1 MRIQWRCYP
10 GAACGSEMR
19 KVSRGLKAEIQARR
33 TGRRTRGGQ
42 PDPGFLCILK
52 ATHSVSPG
60 RYGVSHRHIQDSFH
74 RGVTAVVFSRG
85 VLLRSGFLGLHA
97 AMDLDKPS
105 VWGSLKQRTRPLLI
119 NLSKKKVKK
128 NPSKPPD
135 LRARHHLDRRLSLSV
150 PDLLEAEALAPEGR
164 PYSGPQS
171 SYTSVPSS
179 LSTAGIFPKS
189 SSSSLKQSEEE
200 LDWSQEEASH
210 LHVVETDS
218 EEAYASLAE
227 QRRVSSNGVFDLQ
240 KPSLGGNAPEE
251 PEKLCGSS
259 DLNASMT
266 SQHFEEQSVLGE
278 ASDGL
283 SNLPSPFAYLLTIH
297 LKEGRNLVVRDRC
310 GTSDPYVKFK
320 LNGKTLYKSKVIY
333 KNLNP
338 VWDEIVVLPIQSLDQ
353 KLRVKV
359 YDRDLTKS
367 DFMGSAFVILSDLE
381 LNRTTECILKLE
393 DPNSL
398 EDDMGVIVLNLNLV
412 VKQGDFKRHRWSNR
426 KRLSASKSSLI
437 RNLRLS
443 ESLKKNQLWNGI
455 ISITLLEGKNVSGG
469 SMTEMFVQ
477 LKLGDQRYKSKT
489 LCKSANPQWQ
499 EQFDFHYFSDRMGIL
514 DIEVW
519 GKDNKKHE
527 ERLGTCKVDISA
539 LPLKQ
544 ANCLELP
551 LGSCLGALLMLVTLT
566 PCTGVSVSDLCVCPL
581 ADPSERKQIT
591 QRYCLQNSLKDMKDV
606 GILQVKVLKA
616 ADLLA
621 ADFSG
626 KSDPFCLLELGND
639 RLQTH
644 TVYKNLN
651 PEWNK
656 VFTFPIKDIHDVL
669 EVTVFDEDGDKP
681 PDFLGKVAIPLLSIR
696 DGQPNCYVL
705 KNKDLEQAF
714 KGVIYLE
721 MDLIYNPVK
730 ASIRTF
736 TPREKRFVE
745 DSRKL
750 SKKILS
756 RDVDRVKRIT
766 MAIWNTMQFLK
777 SCFQWESTLR
787 STIAFAE
794 GTDIDDEEDEDD
806 KESEKKGLIERLY
819 MVQDIVSTVQN
830 ILEEIASFGE
840 RIKNTFNWTVPFLS
854 SLACL
859 ILAAATII
867 LYFIPLRYIILIWG
881 INKFTKK
888 LRNPYSIDNNEL
900 LDFLSRVPSDVQK
913 VQYAEL
919 KLCSSHSPL
928 RKKRSAL

>member
-1 MRIQWRCYP
+1 
-10 GAACGSEMR
+10 
-19 KVSRGLKAEIQARR
+19 
-33 TGRRTRGGQ
+33 
-42 PDPGFLCILK
+42 
-52 ATHSVSPG
+52 
-60 RYGVSHRHIQDSFH
+60 
-74 RGVTAVVFSRG
+74 
-85 VLLRSGFLGLHA
+85 
-97 AMDLDKPS
+97 MDLDKPS
-105 VWGSLKQRTRPLLI
+105 VWGSLKQRTKPLLI
-119 NLSKKKVKK
+119 NLSKKKAKK
-128 NPSKPPD
+128 TTSKPLD
-135 LRARHHLDRRLSLSV
+135 IRMRHHLDRRLSLSV
-150 PDLLEAEALAPEGR
+150 PDLLEAEALASEGR

-171 SYTSVPSS
+171 SYTSVPNS
-179 LSTAGIFPKS
+179 LSTAGILPKS

-210 LHVVETDS
+210 LHGMDTDS
-218 EEAYASLAE
+218 EEAYASAE
-227 QRRVSSNGVFDLQ
+227 ERRASSQGILDLHR
-240 KPSLGGNAPEE
+240 PPIGGDAPEE
-251 PEKLCGSS
+251 PEKTRGNG

-266 SQHFEEQSVLGE
+266 SQDCEEQCSLRE
-278 ASDGL
+278 ASDDL
-283 SNLPSPFAYLLTIH
+283 SHLRSPFAYLLTIH

-359 YDRDLTKS
+359 YDRDLTTS
-367 DFMGSAFVILSDLE
+367 DFMGSAFLILKDLK
-381 LNRTTECILKLE
+381 LNRTTEHILKLE

-443 ESLKKNQLWNGI
+443 ESLRKNQLWNGI

-469 SMTEMFVQ
+469 NMTEMFVQ

-519 GKDNKKHE
+519 GKDSKKHE

-544 ANCLELP
+544 DNCLELP
-551 LGSCLGALLMLVTLT
+551 LESCLGALLMLITLT
-566 PCTGVSVSDLCVCPL
+566 PCTGVSISDLCVCPFE
-581 ADPSERKQIT
+581 DPSERKQIS

-606 GILQVKVLKA
+606 GLLQVKVLKA

-644 TVYKNLN
+644 TIYKNLN

-721 MDLIYNPVK
+721 LDLIYNPVK

-736 TPREKRFVE
+736 SPREKRFVE

-756 RDVDRVKRIT
+756 RDVDRVKRLT
-766 MAIWNTMQFLK
+766 VAIWSTVQFLK

-787 STIAFAE
+787 STIAFVVFLVTVWNFELYMIPLALLLLFIHNFLRPMKGKTG
-794 GTDIDDEEDEDD
+794 GTQESQVSKDAQS
-806 KESEKKGLIERLY
+806 KESEKKGLIERIY

-840 RIKNTFNWTVPFLS
+840 RIKNMFNWTVPFLS
-854 SLACL
+854 LLACL
-859 ILAAATII
+859 ILAIATVA
-867 LYFIPLRYIILIWG
+867 LYFVPLRYIVLIWG

-919 KLCSSHSPL
+919 KLSGSHSPL
-928 RKKRSAL
+928 RKKRSTL

>member
-1 MRIQWRCYP
+1 M
-10 GAACGSEMR
+10 
-19 KVSRGLKAEIQARR
+19 
-33 TGRRTRGGQ
+33 
-42 PDPGFLCILK
+42 
-52 ATHSVSPG
+52 
-60 RYGVSHRHIQDSFH
+60 
-74 RGVTAVVFSRG
+74 
-85 VLLRSGFLGLHA
+85 RSGFLGLHA
-97 AMDLDKPS
+97 AMDLEKSS

-218 EEAYASLAE
+218 EEAYASPE
-227 QRRVSSNGVFDLQ
+227 QRRVSSNGIFDLQ
-240 KPSLGGNAPEE
+240 KTSLGGDAPEE

-266 SQHFEEQSVLGE
+266 SQRFEEQSVLGE

-283 SNLPSPFAYLLTIH
+283 SNLSSPFAYLLTIH

-359 YDRDLTKS
+359 YDRDLTTS

-381 LNRTTECILKLE
+381 LNRTTEHILKLE

-477 LKLGDQRYKSKT
+477 LKLGHQRYKSK
-489 LCKSANPQWQ
+489 
-499 EQFDFHYFSDRMGIL
+499 
-514 DIEVW
+514 
-519 GKDNKKHE
+519 
-527 ERLGTCKVDISA
+527 
-539 LPLKQ
+539 
-544 ANCLELP
+544 
-551 LGSCLGALLMLVTLT
+551 
-566 PCTGVSVSDLCVCPL
+566 
-581 ADPSERKQIT
+581 
-591 QRYCLQNSLKDMKDV
+591 
-606 GILQVKVLKA
+606 
-616 ADLLA
+616 
-621 ADFSG
+621 
-626 KSDPFCLLELGND
+626 
-639 RLQTH
+639 
-644 TVYKNLN
+644 
-651 PEWNK
+651 
-656 VFTFPIKDIHDVL
+656 
-669 EVTVFDEDGDKP
+669 DGH
-681 PDFLGKVAIPLLSIR
+681 
-696 DGQPNCYVL
+696 
-705 KNKDLEQAF
+705 
-714 KGVIYLE
+714 
-721 MDLIYNPVK
+721 
-730 ASIRTF
+730 
-736 TPREKRFVE
+736 
-745 DSRKL
+745 
-750 SKKILS
+750 
-756 RDVDRVKRIT
+756 
-766 MAIWNTMQFLK
+766 
-777 SCFQWESTLR
+777 
-787 STIAFAE
+787 
-794 GTDIDDEEDEDD
+794 
-806 KESEKKGLIERLY
+806 
-819 MVQDIVSTVQN
+819 
-830 ILEEIASFGE
+830 FG
-840 RIKNTFNWTVPFLS
+840 
-854 SLACL
+854 
-859 ILAAATII
+859 
-867 LYFIPLRYIILIWG
+867 
-881 INKFTKK
+881 
-888 LRNPYSIDNNEL
+888 
-900 LDFLSRVPSDVQK
+900 
-913 VQYAEL
+913 
-919 KLCSSHSPL
+919 H
-928 RKKRSAL
+928 

>member
-1 MRIQWRCYP
+1 
-10 GAACGSEMR
+10 
-19 KVSRGLKAEIQARR
+19 
-33 TGRRTRGGQ
+33 
-42 PDPGFLCILK
+42 
-52 ATHSVSPG
+52 
-60 RYGVSHRHIQDSFH
+60 
-74 RGVTAVVFSRG
+74 
-85 VLLRSGFLGLHA
+85 
-97 AMDLDKPS
+97 MDLEKPS

-218 EEAYASLAE
+218 EEAYASPE
-227 QRRVSSNGVFDLQ
+227 QRRVSSNGIFDLQ
-240 KPSLGGNAPEE
+240 KTSLGGDAPEE

-259 DLNASMT
+259 DLNASVT
-266 SQHFEEQSVLGE
+266 SQRFEEQSVLGE

-283 SNLPSPFAYLLTIH
+283 SNLSSPFAYLLTIH

-359 YDRDLTKS
+359 YDRDLTTS

-381 LNRTTECILKLE
+381 LNRTTEHILKLE

-477 LKLGDQRYKSKT
+477 LKLGHQRYKSKT

-519 GKDNKKHE
+519 GKDSKKHE

-551 LGSCLGALLMLVTLT
+551 LDSCLGALLMLVTLT
-566 PCTGVSVSDLCVCPL
+566 PCAGVSISDLCVCPL

-591 QRYCLQNSLKDMKDV
+591 QRYCLRNSLKDMKDV

-794 GTDIDDEEDEDD
+794 
-806 KESEKKGLIERLY
+806 SEKKGLIERIY

-919 KLCSSHSPL
+919 KLCSGHSPL
-928 RKKRSAL
+928 RKKRSTL

>member
-1 MRIQWRCYP
+1 
-10 GAACGSEMR
+10 
-19 KVSRGLKAEIQARR
+19 
-33 TGRRTRGGQ
+33 
-42 PDPGFLCILK
+42 
-52 ATHSVSPG
+52 
-60 RYGVSHRHIQDSFH
+60 
-74 RGVTAVVFSRG
+74 
-85 VLLRSGFLGLHA
+85 
-97 AMDLDKPS
+97 MDLDKPS

-119 NLSKKKVKK
+119 NLSKKKGKK
-128 NPSKPPD
+128 NPNKPLD

-150 PDLLEAEALAPEGR
+150 PDLLEAQALVAQGR
-164 PYSGPQS
+164 PYVGPQS

-179 LSTAGIFPKS
+179 LSSAGILPKS

-200 LDWSQEEASH
+200 LDWSQEEAGH
-210 LHVVETDS
+210 IPVLEADR
-218 EEAYASLAE
+218 EEPAVSPAE
-227 QRRVSSNGVFDLQ
+227 DRRGSGSGFFDLLQ
-240 KPSLGGNAPEE
+240 KTPLGEDAAEE
-251 PEKLCGSS
+251 PEKPCGGV
-259 DLNASMT
+259 DLNSVAP
-266 SQHFEEQSVLGE
+266 SQPLEEAVVLGE
-278 ASDGL
+278 AGDGV

-297 LKEGRNLVVRDRC
+297 LKEGRNLVIRDRC

-338 VWDEIVVLPIQSLDQ
+338 IWDEIVVLPIQSLDQ

-359 YDRDLTKS
+359 YDRDLTTS
-367 DFMGSAFVILSDLE
+367 DFMGSAFIVLSDLE
-381 LNRTTECILKLE
+381 LNRTTEHILKLE

-443 ESLKKNQLWNGI
+443 ESLRKNQLWNGI

-469 SMTEMFVQ
+469 TMTEIFVQ

-489 LCKSANPQWQ
+489 LVKSANPQWR
-499 EQFDFHYFSDRMGIL
+499 EEFDFHYFSDRMGIL

-519 GKDNKKHE
+519 GKDSKKRE

-544 ANCLELP
+544 ANRLELP
-551 LGSCLGALLMLVTLT
+551 LETCPGTLLLLVTLT

-581 ADPSERKQIT
+581 ADPRERKQIA
-591 QRYCLQNSLKDMKDV
+591 QRYCLQNSLKDVKDI

-669 EVTVFDEDGDKP
+669 EVTVLDEDGDKP

-696 DGQPNCYVL
+696 GGQPNCYML

-721 MDLIYNPVK
+721 MELIYNPVK
-730 ASIRTF
+730 ASIRSF
-736 TPREKRFVE
+736 TPREKRFTE
-745 DSRKL
+745 DGRKL

-766 MAIWNTMQFLK
+766 MAIWNTIQFLK

-787 STIAFAE
+787 STIAFVKHLARPH
-794 GTDIDDEEDEDD
+794 GHRDEEDDVM
-806 KESEKKGLIERLY
+806 KE
-819 MVQDIVSTVQN
+819 
-830 ILEEIASFGE
+830 
-840 RIKNTFNWTVPFLS
+840 
-854 SLACL
+854 
-859 ILAAATII
+859 
-867 LYFIPLRYIILIWG
+867 
-881 INKFTKK
+881 
-888 LRNPYSIDNNEL
+888 
-900 LDFLSRVPSDVQK
+900 
-913 VQYAEL
+913 
-919 KLCSSHSPL
+919 
-928 RKKRSAL
+928 

>member
-1 MRIQWRCYP
+1 
-10 GAACGSEMR
+10 
-19 KVSRGLKAEIQARR
+19 
-33 TGRRTRGGQ
+33 
-42 PDPGFLCILK
+42 
-52 ATHSVSPG
+52 
-60 RYGVSHRHIQDSFH
+60 
-74 RGVTAVVFSRG
+74 
-85 VLLRSGFLGLHA
+85 
-97 AMDLDKPS
+97 MDLDKPS

-164 PYSGPQS
+164 PYSGPQF

-218 EEAYASLAE
+218 EEAYASPAE
-227 QRRVSSNGVFDLQ
+227 QRRVSSNGIFDLQ
-240 KPSLGGNAPEE
+240 KTSLGGDAPEE

-266 SQHFEEQSVLGE
+266 SQHFEEQSVPGE

-359 YDRDLTKS
+359 YDRDLTTS

-381 LNRTTECILKLE
+381 LNRTTEHILKLE

-551 LGSCLGALLMLVTLT
+551 LDSCLGALLMLVTLT
-566 PCTGVSVSDLCVCPL
+566 PCAGVSVSDLCVCPF

-591 QRYCLQNSLKDMKDV
+591 QRYCLQNSLKDVKDV

-794 GTDIDDEEDEDD
+794 
-806 KESEKKGLIERLY
+806 SEKKGLIERIY

-867 LYFIPLRYIILIWG
+867 LYFVPLRYIILIWG
-881 INKFTKK
+881 AVCRIET
-888 LRNPYSIDNNEL
+888 LQQPQPPAEEAQRSLGHTPT
-900 LDFLSRVPSDVQK
+900 LDSSTQYCVWLSRPMLWLFQWYPRCPSEMHALWHPLYTSSSFTCTDIHTCAHTLMHGCPSCVEGQPSK
-913 VQYAEL
+913 KQQSQDCERLTSIL
-919 KLCSSHSPL
+919 K
-928 RKKRSAL
+928 

>member
-1 MRIQWRCYP
+1 
-10 GAACGSEMR
+10 
-19 KVSRGLKAEIQARR
+19 
-33 TGRRTRGGQ
+33 
-42 PDPGFLCILK
+42 
-52 ATHSVSPG
+52 
-60 RYGVSHRHIQDSFH
+60 
-74 RGVTAVVFSRG
+74 
-85 VLLRSGFLGLHA
+85 
-97 AMDLDKPS
+97 MDLEKPS

-218 EEAYASLAE
+218 EEAYASPE
-227 QRRVSSNGVFDLQ
+227 QRRVSSNGIFDLQ
-240 KPSLGGNAPEE
+240 KTSLGGDAPEE

-266 SQHFEEQSVLGE
+266 SQRFEEQSVLGE

-283 SNLPSPFAYLLTIH
+283 SNLSSPFAYLLTIH

-359 YDRDLTKS
+359 YDRDLTTS

-381 LNRTTECILKLE
+381 LNRTTEHILKLE

-477 LKLGDQRYKSKT
+477 LKLGHQRYKSKT

-519 GKDNKKHE
+519 GKDSKKHE

-551 LGSCLGALLMLVTLT
+551 LDSCLGALLMLVTLT
-566 PCTGVSVSDLCVCPL
+566 PCAGVSISDLCVCPL

-591 QRYCLQNSLKDMKDV
+591 QRYCLRNSLKDMKDV

-681 PDFLGKVAIPLLSIR
+681 PDFLGKVAIPLLSI
-696 DGQPNCYVL
+696 
-705 KNKDLEQAF
+705 
-714 KGVIYLE
+714 
-721 MDLIYNPVK
+721 
-730 ASIRTF
+730 
-736 TPREKRFVE
+736 
-745 DSRKL
+745 
-750 SKKILS
+750 LS

-787 STIAFAE
+787 STIAFAVFLITVWNFE
-794 GTDIDDEEDEDD
+794 LYMIPLALLLIFVYNFIRPVKGKVSSIQDSQESTDIDDEEDEDD
-806 KESEKKGLIERLY
+806 KESEKKGLIERIY

-919 KLCSSHSPL
+919 KLCSGHSPL

>member
-1 MRIQWRCYP
+1 
-10 GAACGSEMR
+10 
-19 KVSRGLKAEIQARR
+19 
-33 TGRRTRGGQ
+33 
-42 PDPGFLCILK
+42 
-52 ATHSVSPG
+52 
-60 RYGVSHRHIQDSFH
+60 
-74 RGVTAVVFSRG
+74 
-85 VLLRSGFLGLHA
+85 
-97 AMDLDKPS
+97 MDLDKPS

-119 NLSKKKVKK
+119 NLSKRKVKK
-128 NPSKPPD
+128 NSNKPLD
-135 LRARHHLDRRLSLSV
+135 LRARHCLDRRLSLSV

-200 LDWSQEEASH
+200 LDWSQEEAGH
-210 LHVVETDS
+210 HHVVETDP
-218 EEAYASLAE
+218 EETYVSPAE
-227 QRRVSSNGVFDLQ
+227 DRRASSNGIFDLFQ
-240 KPSLGGNAPEE
+240 KTPLGEDGPEE
-251 PEKLCGSS
+251 SEKLCGST
-259 DLNASMT
+259 DLNASLT
-266 SQHFEEQSVLGE
+266 SQHFEEQSVSDNPSKQTNTTVNTTLRE
-278 ASDGL
+278 AGDGL
-283 SNLPSPFAYLLTIH
+283 SHLPSPFAYLLTIH
-297 LKEGRNLVVRDRC
+297 LKEGRNLVIRDRC

-359 YDRDLTKS
+359 YDRDLTTS

-381 LNRTTECILKLE
+381 LNRTTEHILKLE

-398 EDDMGVIVLNLNLV
+398 EDDMGVIILNLNLV

-489 LCKSANPQWQ
+489 LCKSANPQWR

-519 GKDNKKHE
+519 GKDSKKHE

-551 LGSCLGALLMLVTLT
+551 LESCPGTLLMLITLT
-566 PCTGVSVSDLCVCPL
+566 PCAGVSVSDLCVCPL
-581 ADPSERKQIT
+581 ADPSERKQIA
-591 QRYCLQNSLKDMKDV
+591 QRFCLQNSLKDMKDV
-606 GILQVKVLKA
+606 GLLQVKVLKA
-616 ADLLA
+616 VDLLA

-644 TVYKNLN
+644 TIYKNLN

-696 DGQPNCYVL
+696 DGQTNCYVL

-721 MDLIYNPVK
+721 MDLIYNPIK

-736 TPREKRFVE
+736 TPREKRFTE

-766 MAIWNTMQFLK
+766 MAIWNTIQFLK
-777 SCFQWESTLR
+777 SCFQWESTVR
-787 STIAFAE
+787 STVAFVVFLVTVWNFELYMIPLALLLLFVYNFIRPTKGKVGSIQE
-794 GTDIDDEEDEDD
+794 SQESTDVDEEEDDDD
-806 KESEKKGLIERLY
+806 KESEKKGLIERIY

-830 ILEEIASFGE
+830 ILEEVASFGE

-854 SLACL
+854 FLACL
-859 ILAAATII
+859 ILAVATIT

-888 LRNPYSIDNNEL
+888 LRNPYAIDNNEL

-919 KLCSSHSPL
+919 KPCSSQSPL

>member
-1 MRIQWRCYP
+1 
-10 GAACGSEMR
+10 
-19 KVSRGLKAEIQARR
+19 
-33 TGRRTRGGQ
+33 
-42 PDPGFLCILK
+42 
-52 ATHSVSPG
+52 
-60 RYGVSHRHIQDSFH
+60 
-74 RGVTAVVFSRG
+74 
-85 VLLRSGFLGLHA
+85 
-97 AMDLDKPS
+97 MDLDKPS

-119 NLSKKKVKK
+119 NLSKKKAKK
-128 NPSKPPD
+128 NPSKPLD
-135 LRARHHLDRRLSLSV
+135 LRVQHHLDRRLSLSV
-150 PDLLEAEALAPEGR
+150 PDLLEAETLAPEGR

-171 SYTSVPSS
+171 SYTSVPNS
-179 LSTAGIFPKS
+179 LSTAGIVPKS

-200 LDWSQEEASH
+200 LDWSQEEVSH
-210 LHVVETDS
+210 VHALDTDS
-218 EEAYASLAE
+218 EEIYASSAE
-227 QRRVSSNGVFDLQ
+227 ERPASSQSGLDLQ
-240 KPSLGGNAPEE
+240 KHPLGGDTPEE
-251 PEKLCGSS
+251 PEKSRGND

-266 SQHFEEQSVLGE
+266 SHHFEEESTLGE
-278 ASDGL
+278 AGDCL
-283 SNLPSPFAYLLTIH
+283 SHLPSPFAYLLTIH

-338 VWDEIVVLPIQSLDQ
+338 IWDEIVVLPIHSLDQ

-359 YDRDLTKS
+359 YDRDLTTS
-367 DFMGSAFVILSDLE
+367 DFMGSAFVILRDLE
-381 LNRTTECILKLE
+381 LNRTTEHILKLE

-412 VKQGDFKRHRWSNR
+412 VKQGDFKRH
-426 KRLSASKSSLI
+426 
-437 RNLRLS
+437 
-443 ESLKKNQLWNGI
+443 
-455 ISITLLEGKNVSGG
+455 
-469 SMTEMFVQ
+469 
-477 LKLGDQRYKSKT
+477 T

-519 GKDNKKHE
+519 GKDSKKHE

-544 ANCLELP
+544 DNCLELP
-551 LGSCLGALLMLVTLT
+551 LESCLGALIMLITLT
-566 PCTGVSVSDLCVCPL
+566 PCSGVSISDLCVCPL
-581 ADPSERKQIT
+581 EDPSERKQIS
-591 QRYCLQNSLKDMKDV
+591 QRYALQNSLKDVKDV

-644 TVYKNLN
+644 TIYKSLN

-669 EVTVFDEDGDKP
+669 EVTVFDEDGDKA

-714 KGVIYLE
+714 KGLIYLE

-736 TPREKRFVE
+736 TPKEKRFVE

-750 SKKILS
+750 SKKVFLVTVWNFELYMIPLALLLIFLYNFLRPTKGKAS
-756 RDVDRVKRIT
+756 STQDSQDGTDVD
-766 MAIWNTMQFLK
+766 
-777 SCFQWESTLR
+777 EEE
-787 STIAFAE
+787 AE
-794 GTDIDDEEDEDD
+794 EE
-806 KESEKKGLIERLY
+806 KESEKKGLIERIY

-830 ILEEIASFGE
+830 ILEEVASFGE
-840 RIKNTFNWTVPFLS
+840 RIKNMFNWTVPFLS
-854 SLACL
+854 LLACL
-859 ILAAATII
+859 ILAIATVA
-867 LYFIPLRYIILIWG
+867 LYFIPLRYIVLLWG

-913 VQYAEL
+913 VGDDWSPPTETPAL
-919 KLCSSHSPL
+919 SSWQP
-928 RKKRSAL
+928 

>member
-1 MRIQWRCYP
+1 
-10 GAACGSEMR
+10 
-19 KVSRGLKAEIQARR
+19 
-33 TGRRTRGGQ
+33 
-42 PDPGFLCILK
+42 
-52 ATHSVSPG
+52 
-60 RYGVSHRHIQDSFH
+60 
-74 RGVTAVVFSRG
+74 
-85 VLLRSGFLGLHA
+85 
-97 AMDLDKPS
+97 MDMDKPS

-128 NPSKPPD
+128 NPNKPLD
-135 LRARHHLDRRLSLSV
+135 LRARRSLDRRLSLSV
-150 PDLLEAEALAPEGR
+150 PDLLEAEALVPEGR

-179 LSTAGIFPKS
+179 LSTAGILPKS

-200 LDWSQEEASH
+200 LDWSQEEVGH

-218 EEAYASLAE
+218 EEAYASPAE
-227 QRRVSSNGVFDLQ
+227 QESSNGILDLLQ
-240 KPSLGGNAPEE
+240 KTPIGEDALEE
-251 PEKLCGSS
+251 PEKLCESG
-259 DLNASMT
+259 DLNASLT
-266 SQHFEEQSVLGE
+266 SQHFEEQSMFGE
-278 ASDGL
+278 AGDEL

-297 LKEGRNLVVRDRC
+297 LKEGRNLVIRDRC

-359 YDRDLTKS
+359 YDRDLTTS
-367 DFMGSAFVILSDLE
+367 DFMGSAFVILRDLE
-381 LNRTTECILKLE
+381 LNRTTEHILKLE

-398 EDDMGVIVLNLNLV
+398 EEDMGVIVLNLSLV

-489 LCKSANPQWQ
+489 LCKSANPQWR

-519 GKDNKKHE
+519 GKDSRKHE
-527 ERLGTCKVDISA
+527 ERLGTCKVDIGA
-539 LPLKQ
+539 LPLRQ

-551 LGSCLGALLMLVTLT
+551 LESCLGALLMLITLT

-581 ADPSERKQIT
+581 ADPSERKQIA
-591 QRYCLQNSLKDMKDV
+591 QRYCLQNSLRDMKDV

-616 ADLLA
+616 VDLLA

-644 TVYKNLN
+644 TIYKNLN

-714 KGVIYLE
+714 KGAIYLE

-766 MAIWNTMQFLK
+766 MAMWNTIQFLK

-787 STIAFAE
+787 STVAFV
-794 GTDIDDEEDEDD
+794 
-806 KESEKKGLIERLY
+806 ESEKKGLIERIY

-830 ILEEIASFGE
+830 ILEEMASFGE

-854 SLACL
+854 FLACL
-859 ILAAATII
+859 ILAVATIT

-888 LRNPYSIDNNEL
+888 LRNPYAIDNNEL

-919 KLCSSHSPL
+919 KLCSSQSPL

>member
-1 MRIQWRCYP
+1 
-10 GAACGSEMR
+10 
-19 KVSRGLKAEIQARR
+19 
-33 TGRRTRGGQ
+33 
-42 PDPGFLCILK
+42 
-52 ATHSVSPG
+52 
-60 RYGVSHRHIQDSFH
+60 
-74 RGVTAVVFSRG
+74 
-85 VLLRSGFLGLHA
+85 
-97 AMDLDKPS
+97 MDLDKPS
-105 VWGSLKQRTRPLLI
+105 VWDSLKQRTKPLLI
-119 NLSKKKVKK
+119 NLSKKKAKK
-128 NPSKPPD
+128 NSNKPLD
-135 LRARHHLDRRLSLSV
+135 VRAEHHLNRRLSLSV
-150 PDLLEAEALAPEGR
+150 PDLLEAEVLVPEGR

-171 SYTSVPSS
+171 SYISVPSS
-179 LSTAGIFPKS
+179 LSTAGIVPKS

-210 LHVVETDS
+210 LHGVDTDS
-218 EEAYASLAE
+218 EEIYSSPAEENRASG
-227 QRRVSSNGVFDLQ
+227 QGTFDSQTPPLRGD
-240 KPSLGGNAPEE
+240 LPEE
-251 PEKLCGSS
+251 PEKQPGND
-259 DLNASMT
+259 DLNASRA
-266 SQHFEEQSVLGE
+266 SQHFEEQSMLGE
-278 ASDGL
+278 AGDGL
-283 SNLPSPFAYLLTIH
+283 SRLPSPFAYLLTIH

-338 VWDEIVVLPIQSLDQ
+338 VWDEIVVLPIQRLDQ

-359 YDRDLTKS
+359 YDRDLTTS
-367 DFMGSAFVILSDLE
+367 DFMGSAFVVLSELE
-381 LNRTTECILKLE
+381 LNRTTEHILKLE

-412 VKQGDFKRHRWSNR
+412 VKQGDFKRQRWMNR
-426 KRLSASKSSLI
+426 KRLSGSKSSLI
-437 RNLRLS
+437 RHLRLS

-469 SMTEMFVQ
+469 NMTEMFVQ
-477 LKLGDQRYKSKT
+477 LKLGDQRYKTKT

-519 GKDNKKHE
+519 GKDSKKHE
-527 ERLGTCKVDISA
+527 ERLGTCKVDIAA

-551 LGSCLGALLMLVTLT
+551 LESCLGALLMTITLT
-566 PCTGVSVSDLCVCPL
+566 PCTGVSISDLCVCPL
-581 ADPSERKQIT
+581 ADPSERKQIS
-591 QRYCLQNSLKDMKDV
+591 QRYCLQNSLKDMKDI

-616 ADLLA
+616 VDLLA

-644 TVYKNLN
+644 TIYKNLN

-696 DGQPNCYVL
+696 DGQPNGYAL

-721 MDLIYNPVK
+721 MGLIYNPVK

-736 TPREKRFVE
+736 TPREKRFIE

-756 RDVDRVKRIT
+756 RDVDRVKKLT
-766 MAIWNTMQFLK
+766 MAIWNTVQFLK

-787 STIAFAE
+787 STTAFVVFLVTVWNFELYMIPLALLLLLVYNFITPMKGKVSSIQDSQE
-794 GTDIDDEEDEDD
+794 STDIEEEEDEDD
-806 KESEKKGLIERLY
+806 KESEKKGIIERIY

-830 ILEEIASFGE
+830 ILEEMASFGE

-854 SLACL
+854 LLACL
-859 ILAAATII
+859 VLAVVTGT

-913 VQYAEL
+913 VQYSEL
-919 KLCSSHSPL
+919 KLCSNPSPL
-928 RKKRSAL
+928 RKKRGALGPH

>member
-1 MRIQWRCYP
+1 
-10 GAACGSEMR
+10 
-19 KVSRGLKAEIQARR
+19 
-33 TGRRTRGGQ
+33 
-42 PDPGFLCILK
+42 
-52 ATHSVSPG
+52 
-60 RYGVSHRHIQDSFH
+60 
-74 RGVTAVVFSRG
+74 
-85 VLLRSGFLGLHA
+85 
-97 AMDLDKPS
+97 MDLDKPS

-119 NLSKKKVKK
+119 NLSKRKVKK
-128 NPSKPPD
+128 NSNKPLD
-135 LRARHHLDRRLSLSV
+135 LRARHCLDRRLSLSV

-200 LDWSQEEASH
+200 LDWSQEEAGH
-210 LHVVETDS
+210 HHVVETDS
-218 EEAYASLAE
+218 EETYVSPAE
-227 QRRVSSNGVFDLQ
+227 DRRASSNGIFDLFQ
-240 KPSLGGNAPEE
+240 KTPLGEDGPEE
-251 PEKLCGSS
+251 SEKLCGST
-259 DLNASMT
+259 DLNASLT
-266 SQHFEEQSVLGE
+266 SQHFEEQSVSDNPSKQTNTTVNTTLRE
-278 ASDGL
+278 AGDGL
-283 SNLPSPFAYLLTIH
+283 SHLPSPFAYLLTIH
-297 LKEGRNLVVRDRC
+297 LKEGRNLVIRDRC

-359 YDRDLTKS
+359 YDRDLTTS

-381 LNRTTECILKLE
+381 LNRTTEHILKLE

-398 EDDMGVIVLNLNLV
+398 EDDMGVIILNLNLV

-469 SMTEMFVQ
+469 NMTEMFVQ
-477 LKLGDQRYKSKT
+477 LKLGDQRCKSKT
-489 LCKSANPQWQ
+489 LCKSANPQWR

-519 GKDNKKHE
+519 GKDSKKHE
-527 ERLGTCKVDISA
+527 ERLGTCKVDISV

-551 LGSCLGALLMLVTLT
+551 LESCPGTLLMLITLT
-566 PCTGVSVSDLCVCPL
+566 PCAGVSVSDLCVCPL
-581 ADPSERKQIT
+581 ADPSERKQIA
-591 QRYCLQNSLKDMKDV
+591 QRFCLQNSLKDMKDV
-606 GILQVKVLKA
+606 GLLQVKVLKA
-616 ADLLA
+616 VDLLA

-644 TVYKNLN
+644 TIYKNLN

-681 PDFLGKVAIPLLSIR
+681 PDFLGKVAIPI
-696 DGQPNCYVL
+696 
-705 KNKDLEQAF
+705 
-714 KGVIYLE
+714 
-721 MDLIYNPVK
+721 K

-736 TPREKRFVE
+736 TPREKRFTE

-766 MAIWNTMQFLK
+766 MAIWNTIQFLK
-777 SCFQWESTLR
+777 SCFQWESTVR
-787 STIAFAE
+787 STVAFVVFLVTVWNFELYMIPLALLLLFVYNFIRPTKGKVGSIQE
-794 GTDIDDEEDEDD
+794 SQESTDVDEEEDDDD
-806 KESEKKGLIERLY
+806 KESEKKGLIERIY

-830 ILEEIASFGE
+830 ILEEVASFGE

-854 SLACL
+854 FLACL
-859 ILAAATII
+859 ILAVATIT

-888 LRNPYSIDNNEL
+888 LRNPYAIDNNEL

-919 KLCSSHSPL
+919 KPCSSQSPL

>member
-1 MRIQWRCYP
+1 
-10 GAACGSEMR
+10 
-19 KVSRGLKAEIQARR
+19 
-33 TGRRTRGGQ
+33 
-42 PDPGFLCILK
+42 
-52 ATHSVSPG
+52 
-60 RYGVSHRHIQDSFH
+60 
-74 RGVTAVVFSRG
+74 
-85 VLLRSGFLGLHA
+85 
-97 AMDLDKPS
+97 MDLDKPS
-105 VWGSLKQRTRPLLI
+105 VWGSLKQRTRPLLL

-128 NPSKPPD
+128 NSDKTLD
-135 LRARHHLDRRLSLSV
+135 LSESCRLDRRLSLSV
-150 PDLLEAEALAPEGR
+150 PDILEAGTLAQDEH
-164 PYSGPQS
+164 
-171 SYTSVPSS
+171 SYPGHQPSFTSVPHG
-179 LSTAGIFPKS
+179 LSTAGMSLKS
-189 SSSSLKQSEEE
+189 SSSSLKQSEEDSE
-200 LDWSQEEASH
+200 WSQEEVTHYSVA
-210 LHVVETDS
+210 ETDS
-218 EEAYASLAE
+218 EDIYASVLE
-227 QRRVSSNGVFDLQ
+227 DRRASSDGIFEVLQ
-240 KPSLGGNAPEE
+240 KTNLGGDTVEE
-251 PEKLCGSS
+251 TENPGGSS
-259 DLNASMT
+259 DLEASLT
-266 SQHFEEQSVLGE
+266 SQLFEEQSTIEE
-278 ASDGL
+278 AGDCL

-297 LKEGRNLVVRDRC
+297 LKEGRNLVIRDRC

-338 VWDEIVVLPIQSLDQ
+338 VWDEIVILPIQSLDQ

-359 YDRDLTKS
+359 YDRDLTTS
-367 DFMGSAFVILSDLE
+367 DFMGSAFVVLSDLE
-381 LNRTTECILKLE
+381 LNRTTEHILKLE

-398 EDDMGVIVLNLNLV
+398 EEDMGVIVLNLNLV
-412 VKQGDFKRHRWSNR
+412 VKQGDFKRNRWSNR

-455 ISITLLEGKNVSGG
+455 ISITLLEGKNISGG
-469 SMTEMFVQ
+469 SITEIFVQ
-477 LKLGDQRYKSKT
+477 LKLGEQKYKSKT
-489 LCKSANPQWQ
+489 LCKSANPQWR

-519 GKDNKKHE
+519 GKDYKKHE
-527 ERLGTCKVDISA
+527 ERLGTCKVDIAA

-544 ANCLELP
+544 DNCLELP
-551 LGSCLGALLMLVTLT
+551 LENRLGSLLMLITLT
-566 PCTGVSVSDLCVCPL
+566 PCSGVSVSDLCVCPL
-581 ADPSERKQIT
+581 ADPSERKQIS

-616 ADLLA
+616 LDLLA

-696 DGQPNCYVL
+696 DGQQSCYVL
-705 KNKDLEQAF
+705 KNKDLEQAS

-721 MDLIYNPVK
+721 MDVIYNPVK

-756 RDVDRVKRIT
+756 RDVDRVKKIT
-766 MAIWNTMQFLK
+766 MAIWNTVQFLK

-787 STIAFAE
+787 SIIAFVVFLVTVWNFDLYMIPLGLLLLFVYNFIRPMKGKVSSVQE
-794 GTDIDDEEDEDD
+794 SQESTDIDDDYDEDD
-806 KESEKKGLIERLY
+806 KESEKKGIIERIY
-819 MVQDIVSTVQN
+819 MVQDIITTVQN
-830 ILEEIASFGE
+830 VLEEIASFGE

-854 SLACL
+854 GLACL
-859 ILAAATII
+859 ALAAATIT

-888 LRNPYSIDNNEL
+888 LRNPYAIDNNEL

-919 KLCSSHSPL
+919 KPYSNQSPL

>member
-1 MRIQWRCYP
+1 
-10 GAACGSEMR
+10 
-19 KVSRGLKAEIQARR
+19 
-33 TGRRTRGGQ
+33 
-42 PDPGFLCILK
+42 
-52 ATHSVSPG
+52 
-60 RYGVSHRHIQDSFH
+60 
-74 RGVTAVVFSRG
+74 
-85 VLLRSGFLGLHA
+85 
-97 AMDLDKPS
+97 MDMDKPS

-119 NLSKKKVKK
+119 NLSKKRVKK
-128 NPSKPPD
+128 NPNKPLD
-135 LRARHHLDRRLSLSV
+135 LRARRSLDRRLSLSV
-150 PDLLEAEALAPEGR
+150 PDLLEAEALALEGR

-189 SSSSLKQSEEE
+189 SSNSLKQSEEE
-200 LDWSQEEASH
+200 LDWSQEEAGH

-218 EEAYASLAE
+218 EEAYASPAE
-227 QRRVSSNGVFDLQ
+227 DRRPSSNGILDLLQ
-240 KPSLGGNAPEE
+240 KTPVEEDALEE
-251 PEKLCGSS
+251 PEKLCGSG
-259 DLNASMT
+259 DLNASLM
-266 SQHFEEQSVLGE
+266 SQQFEEQSMFGE
-278 ASDGL
+278 AGDGL

-297 LKEGRNLVVRDRC
+297 LKEGRNLVIRDRC

-359 YDRDLTKS
+359 YDRDLTTS
-367 DFMGSAFVILSDLE
+367 DFMGSAFVMLRDLE
-381 LNRTTECILKLE
+381 LNRTTEHILKLE

-398 EDDMGVIVLNLNLV
+398 EADMGVIVLNLSLV

-426 KRLSASKSSLI
+426 KRLSTSKVQSGYRGPAAQAS
-437 RNLRLS
+437 
-443 ESLKKNQLWNGI
+443 QLLGVA
-455 ISITLLEGKNVSGG
+455 SRELPGG
-469 SMTEMFVQ
+469 SPDVDHTH
-477 LKLGDQRYKSKT
+477 S
-489 LCKSANPQWQ
+489 LCRSL
-499 EQFDFHYFSDRMGIL
+499 HLRSVR
-514 DIEVW
+514 V
-519 GKDNKKHE
+519 
-527 ERLGTCKVDISA
+527 
-539 LPLKQ
+539 
-544 ANCLELP
+544 P
-551 LGSCLGALLMLVTLT
+551 LGRPRRKKA
-566 PCTGVSVSDLCVCPL
+566 DCP
-581 ADPSERKQIT
+581 AIW
-591 QRYCLQNSLKDMKDV
+591 
-606 GILQVKVLKA
+606 
-616 ADLLA
+616 
-621 ADFSG
+621 

-644 TVYKNLN
+644 TIYKNLN

-745 DSRKL
+745 DTRKL

-766 MAIWNTMQFLK
+766 MAMWSTIQFLK

-787 STIAFAE
+787 SAVAFVVFLVTVWNFELYMIPLALLLLFIYNFITPTKGKVGSIQDSQESTDLEE
-794 GTDIDDEEDEDD
+794 GDDEDD
-806 KESEKKGLIERLY
+806 KESEKKGLIERIY

-830 ILEEIASFGE
+830 VLEEIASFGE

-854 SLACL
+854 FLACL
-859 ILAAATII
+859 ILAVTTII
-867 LYFIPLRYIILIWG
+867 LYFIPLRYIVLIWG

-888 LRNPYSIDNNEL
+888 LRNPYAIDNNEL

-919 KLCSSHSPL
+919 KLCSSQSPL

>member
-1 MRIQWRCYP
+1 
-10 GAACGSEMR
+10 
-19 KVSRGLKAEIQARR
+19 
-33 TGRRTRGGQ
+33 
-42 PDPGFLCILK
+42 
-52 ATHSVSPG
+52 
-60 RYGVSHRHIQDSFH
+60 
-74 RGVTAVVFSRG
+74 
-85 VLLRSGFLGLHA
+85 
-97 AMDLDKPS
+97 MDMDKPS

-119 NLSKKKVKK
+119 NLSKKRVKK
-128 NPSKPPD
+128 NPNKPLD
-135 LRARHHLDRRLSLSV
+135 LRARRSLDRRLSLSV
-150 PDLLEAEALAPEGR
+150 PDLLEAEALALEGR

-189 SSSSLKQSEEE
+189 SSNSLKQSEEE
-200 LDWSQEEASH
+200 LDWSQEEAGH

-218 EEAYASLAE
+218 EEAYASPAE
-227 QRRVSSNGVFDLQ
+227 DRRPSSNGILDLLQ
-240 KPSLGGNAPEE
+240 KTPVEEDALEE
-251 PEKLCGSS
+251 PEKLCGSG
-259 DLNASMT
+259 DLNASLM
-266 SQHFEEQSVLGE
+266 SQQFEEQSMFGE
-278 ASDGL
+278 AGDGL

-297 LKEGRNLVVRDRC
+297 LKEGRNLVIRDRC

-359 YDRDLTKS
+359 YDRDLTTS
-367 DFMGSAFVILSDLE
+367 DFMGSAFVMLRDLE
-381 LNRTTECILKLE
+381 LNRTTEHILKLE

-398 EDDMGVIVLNLNLV
+398 EADMGVIVLNLSLV

-426 KRLSASKSSLI
+426 KRLSTSKVQSGYRGPAAQAS
-437 RNLRLS
+437 
-443 ESLKKNQLWNGI
+443 QLLGVA
-455 ISITLLEGKNVSGG
+455 SRELPGG
-469 SMTEMFVQ
+469 SPDVDHT
-477 LKLGDQRYKSKT
+477 YS
-489 LCKSANPQWQ
+489 LCRSL
-499 EQFDFHYFSDRMGIL
+499 HLRSVR
-514 DIEVW
+514 V
-519 GKDNKKHE
+519 
-527 ERLGTCKVDISA
+527 
-539 LPLKQ
+539 
-544 ANCLELP
+544 P
-551 LGSCLGALLMLVTLT
+551 LGRPRRKKA
-566 PCTGVSVSDLCVCPL
+566 DCP
-581 ADPSERKQIT
+581 AIW
-591 QRYCLQNSLKDMKDV
+591 
-606 GILQVKVLKA
+606 
-616 ADLLA
+616 
-621 ADFSG
+621 

-644 TVYKNLN
+644 TIYKNLN

-745 DSRKL
+745 DTRKL

-766 MAIWNTMQFLK
+766 MAMWSTIQFLK

-787 STIAFAE
+787 SAVAFVVFLVTVWNFELYMIPLALLLLFIYNFITPTKGKVGSIQDSQESTDLEE
-794 GTDIDDEEDEDD
+794 GDDEDD
-806 KESEKKGLIERLY
+806 KESEKKGLIERIY

-830 ILEEIASFGE
+830 VLEEIASFGE

-854 SLACL
+854 FLACL
-859 ILAAATII
+859 ILAVTTII
-867 LYFIPLRYIILIWG
+867 LYFIPLRYIVLIWG

-888 LRNPYSIDNNEL
+888 LRNPYAIDNNEL

-919 KLCSSHSPL
+919 KLCSSQSPL

>member
-1 MRIQWRCYP
+1 
-10 GAACGSEMR
+10 
-19 KVSRGLKAEIQARR
+19 
-33 TGRRTRGGQ
+33 
-42 PDPGFLCILK
+42 
-52 ATHSVSPG
+52 
-60 RYGVSHRHIQDSFH
+60 
-74 RGVTAVVFSRG
+74 
-85 VLLRSGFLGLHA
+85 
-97 AMDLDKPS
+97 MDLDKPS
-105 VWGSLKQRTRPLLI
+105 VWGSFKQRTRPLLI

-128 NPSKPPD
+128 NPNKPPN
-135 LRARHHLDRRLSLSV
+135 LREGNHLDRRLSLSV

-179 LSTAGIFPKS
+179 LSTAGIIPKS

-218 EEAYASLAE
+218 EEIFVSPAE
-227 QRRVSSNGVFDLQ
+227 ERQVAGHCGIFDPH
-240 KPSLGGNAPEE
+240 KTPLGGDASEE
-251 PEKLCGSS
+251 PEKLCGSA

-266 SQHFEEQSVLGE
+266 SQHFEEQSTPGE
-278 ASDGL
+278 GGDGL
-283 SNLPSPFAYLLTIH
+283 SRLPSSFAYLLTIH

-359 YDRDLTKS
+359 YDRDLTTS
-367 DFMGSAFVILSDLE
+367 DFMGSAFILLSDLE
-381 LNRTTECILKLE
+381 LNRTTERILKLE

-398 EDDMGVIVLNLNLV
+398 EDDMGVIVLKLNLV

-443 ESLKKNQLWNGI
+443 ESLRKNQLWNGI

-469 SMTEMFVQ
+469 NVTEIFVQ

-519 GKDNKKHE
+519 GKDSKKRE

-551 LGSCLGALLMLVTLT
+551 LESCLGALLMLVTLT
-566 PCTGVSVSDLCVCPL
+566 PCAGVSVSDLCVCPL
-581 ADPSERKQIT
+581 ADPSERKQIS

-616 ADLLA
+616 VDLLA

-656 VFTFPIKDIHDVL
+656 VFTFPIKDVHDVL

-681 PDFLGKVAIPLLSIR
+681 PDFLGKVAIPLLSIK
-696 DGQPNCYVL
+696 DGQTNCYVL

-756 RDVDRVKRIT
+756 RDVDRVKRLT
-766 MAIWNTMQFLK
+766 MAIWNTIQFIK

-787 STIAFAE
+787 STIAFV
-794 GTDIDDEEDEDD
+794 
-806 KESEKKGLIERLY
+806 ESEKKGLIERIY

-830 ILEEIASFGE
+830 ILEEVASFGE

-859 ILAAATII
+859 ILAAATVT

-900 LDFLSRVPSDVQK
+900 LDFLSRAPSDVQK
-913 VQYAEL
+913 VQYSEL
-919 KLCSSHSPL
+919 KVCSSHSPV
-928 RKKRSAL
+928 RKKRSAP

>member
-1 MRIQWRCYP
+1 
-10 GAACGSEMR
+10 
-19 KVSRGLKAEIQARR
+19 
-33 TGRRTRGGQ
+33 
-42 PDPGFLCILK
+42 
-52 ATHSVSPG
+52 
-60 RYGVSHRHIQDSFH
+60 
-74 RGVTAVVFSRG
+74 
-85 VLLRSGFLGLHA
+85 
-97 AMDLDKPS
+97 MDLDKPS
-105 VWGSLKQRTRPLLI
+105 VWGSFKQRTRPLLI

-128 NPSKPPD
+128 NTSKPLD
-135 LRARHHLDRRLSLSV
+135 LRAKHHLDRRLSLSV
-150 PDLLEAEALAPEGR
+150 PDLLEAEALVAEGH
-164 PYSGPQS
+164 PYTGPQS
-171 SYTSVPSS
+171 SYISVPNS
-179 LSTAGIFPKS
+179 LSTAGIVPKS
-189 SSSSLKQSEEE
+189 SSSSLRQSEEE
-200 LDWSQEEASH
+200 LDWSQEETSH
-210 LHVVETDS
+210 LRALETDS
-218 EEAYASLAE
+218 EEIYTSPE
-227 QRRVSSNGVFDLQ
+227 EIWTSSQGLLDHQ
-240 KPSLGGNAPEE
+240 KPALGADVPGE
-251 PEKLCGSS
+251 PEKLPGNG
-259 DLNASMT
+259 DLNASLT
-266 SQHFEEQSVLGE
+266 SQQFEEQSALGE
-278 ASDGL
+278 TSDGL
-283 SNLPSPFAYLLTIH
+283 SNLPGHFAYLLTIH

-359 YDRDLTKS
+359 YDRDLTTS
-367 DFMGSAFVILSDLE
+367 DFMGSAFVILNDLE
-381 LNRTTECILKLE
+381 LNRTTEHILKLE

-455 ISITLLEGKNVSGG
+455 ISITLLEGRNVSGG
-469 SMTEMFVQ
+469 NMTEMFVQ

-499 EQFDFHYFSDRMGIL
+499 EQFDFQYFSDRMGIL

-519 GKDNKKHE
+519 GKDGKKHE
-527 ERLGTCKVDISA
+527 ERLGTCKVDIAA

-551 LGSCLGALLMLVTLT
+551 LESCLGVLLLLITLT
-566 PCTGVSVSDLCVCPL
+566 PCVGVSVSDLCVCPL
-581 ADPSERKQIT
+581 ADPSERKQIS

-616 ADLLA
+616 VDLLA

-644 TVYKNLN
+644 TIYKNLN

-681 PDFLGKVAIPLLSIR
+681 PDFLGKVAIPLLSI
-696 DGQPNCYVL
+696 
-705 KNKDLEQAF
+705 
-714 KGVIYLE
+714 
-721 MDLIYNPVK
+721 
-730 ASIRTF
+730 
-736 TPREKRFVE
+736 
-745 DSRKL
+745 
-750 SKKILS
+750 LS
-756 RDVDRVKRIT
+756 RDVDRVRRLT
-766 MAIWNTMQFLK
+766 VAVWNTMQFLR
-777 SCFQWESTLR
+777 SCFQWESTLT
-787 STIAFAE
+787 STVAFVVFLVTVWNFELYMIPLALLLLLFYNFIRPMKGKVSSTQDSQE
-794 GTDIDDEEDEDD
+794 STDIEEEDDEDD
-806 KESEKKGLIERLY
+806 KESEKKGLIERFY

-854 SLACL
+854 LLACL
-859 ILAAATII
+859 VLAVATII
-867 LYFIPLRYIILIWG
+867 LYLIPLRYIVLIWG

-913 VQYAEL
+913 VQYSEL
-919 KLCSSHSPL
+919 KPCSSHSPL
-928 RKKRSAL
+928 RKKRTTLGPH